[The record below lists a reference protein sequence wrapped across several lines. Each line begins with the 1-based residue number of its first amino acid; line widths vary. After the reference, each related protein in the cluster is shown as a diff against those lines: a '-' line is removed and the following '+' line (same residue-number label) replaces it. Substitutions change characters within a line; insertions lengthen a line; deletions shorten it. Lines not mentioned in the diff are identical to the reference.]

1 MPGKYWMISELKLY
15 DYLKKDGQN
24 CCALLLG
31 LRNDYYLYEKRSVP
45 NTDKLLRLR
54 IFS

>member
-24 CCALLLG
+24 SCALLLG
-31 LRNDYYLYEKRSVP
+31 LRNEFYLHQKSQLTTESAVS
-45 NTDKLLRLR
+45 LLK
-54 IFS
+54 